1 MPVQLWGLG
10 IMDEDQLTKQVLD
23 QFINCHNQTYEEF
36 LNTFTHLS
44 KDHQVIKNQRSGTD
58 SAENNF
64 AQFLLPNLSCYP
76 ASQSL
81 EEEQIMIDEGQKV
94 GISIQGDLNRAGKLK
109 VDNFLDL
116 EDFDMDEETHHKLC
130 PELLLPGAVEE
141 EVHFSASCY
150 TPSFDQHSHPEPKI
164 WPTKQPM
171 SRHLEEVSGDEVQPF
186 TLDEDF
192 DYDNVMLTPKFS
204 SDEMKTVLEKLSRLS
219 PNMQA

>member
-81 EEEQIMIDEGQKV
+81 EEEQ
-94 GISIQGDLNRAGKLK
+94 